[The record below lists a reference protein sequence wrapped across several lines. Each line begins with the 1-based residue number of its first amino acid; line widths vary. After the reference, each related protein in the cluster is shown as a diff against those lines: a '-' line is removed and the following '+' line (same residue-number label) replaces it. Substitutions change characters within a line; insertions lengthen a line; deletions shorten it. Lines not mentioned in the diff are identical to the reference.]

1 MAEDFDNESEAIRD
15 RQKPRLMIKLNGVH
29 ILQYSEPPLRSVG
42 KGEWDNND
50 EEIAQ
55 IGWKEAHIWFY
66 I

>member
-42 KGEWDNND
+42 KGE
-50 EEIAQ
+50 
-55 IGWKEAHIWFY
+55 
-66 I
+66 